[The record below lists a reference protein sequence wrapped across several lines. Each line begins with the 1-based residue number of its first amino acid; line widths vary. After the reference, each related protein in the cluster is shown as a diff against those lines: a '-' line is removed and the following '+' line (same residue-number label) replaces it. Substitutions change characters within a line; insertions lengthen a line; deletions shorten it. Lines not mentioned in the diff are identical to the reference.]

1 MGDPGFDAVLIPE
14 YGSKLKSII
23 SMFGYYDVYAP
34 EVKFLGTSIWESSSL
49 NKESMIINS
58 WYPTLSR
65 YQSAYFSNK
74 YSNLFGERPNSLYR
88 LPMMRCIGF
97 GTVKISGQRRFELCH
112 YQS

>member
-1 MGDPGFDAVLIPE
+1 
-14 YGSKLKSII
+14 
-23 SMFGYYDVYAP
+23 MFGYYDVYAP

-74 YSNLFGERPNSLYR
+74 YSNLFGERPNS
-88 LPMMRCIGF
+88 
-97 GTVKISGQRRFELCH
+97 H
-112 YQS
+112 